1 MLKDT
6 LKQIRTEM
14 QLGQRDFGLKMH
26 LNART
31 IWKLERGDLPHPR
44 TLQRLATG
52 LELKPQEMMED
63 LEWKAWR
70 DRFPGEAVAFLD
82 PETAPLCMCGC
93 GLPTRRISHTKKSV
107 GRKGEW
113 GRYIRGHWGK
123 WSGVAHDLSTIDRN
137 EYMRQYRL
145 QNLET
150 EIMRSR
156 LQYRKLKVLVIKH
169 YSKGKNRCACCNE
182 KGIEFLTIDHIVAK
196 RGRKE
201 ADACGSGLY
210 ARLRSQGFPEGF
222 QVLCFNCNC
231 AKRTFDV
238 CPHQRV
244 SNKILKAN

>member
-82 PETAPLCMCGC
+82 LKP
-93 GLPTRRISHTKKSV
+93 H
-107 GRKGEW
+107 
-113 GRYIRGHWGK
+113 
-123 WSGVAHDLSTIDRN
+123 LSACADAG
-137 EYMRQYRL
+137 YL
-145 QNLET
+145 LV
-150 EIMRSR
+150 
-156 LQYRKLKVLVIKH
+156 VLVIQ
-169 YSKGKNRCACCNE
+169 
-182 KGIEFLTIDHIVAK
+182 K
-196 RGRKE
+196 RAWG
-201 ADACGSGLY
+201 A
-210 ARLRSQGFPEGF
+210 
-222 QVLCFNCNC
+222 
-231 AKRTFDV
+231 
-238 CPHQRV
+238 
-244 SNKILKAN
+244 KANGGDTFEDIGENGQEWHMTYLPLTVMSICDSTVCKIWKQK